1 MEEICRIVTIVEET
15 QEVVHTQYVFSQVEA
30 IEFIQDISAT
40 MDVHNVVYLIE
51 CIIKMVA

>member
-15 QEVVHTQYVFSQVEA
+15 QEVVPTQYVFSQVEA